1 MAFSAD
7 ELRVLRRALAAA
19 LQPSST
25 PPTPEDVQD
34 CLRLAEAVDEASRE
48 GGRLRTFLFAEL
60 ARYRAALPGG
70 AAGYLERL
78 RGALDTGYV
87 PGPADLAALRT
98 LRAEPCGAAEQR
110 RRTGMLRRCEHLAE
124 LDVRARLEARIP
136 APAGPLRSHLR
147 ALPGGR
153 AADPAKPRPE
163 PKRKVPTP
171 GEIWPRRRPGE
182 TPPAPPRPPKPPPEE
197 EQREERRATG

>member
-7 ELRVLRRALAAA
+7 ELRVLRRALEAA
-19 LQPSST
+19 LQSSST
-25 PPTPEDVQD
+25 RPTPEDVQD
-34 CLRLAEAVDEASRE
+34 CLRLAEAVEEASRE

-60 ARYRAALPGG
+60 ARYRAALPGSS
-70 AAGYLERL
+70 AGYLERL

-87 PGPADLAALRT
+87 PGPDDLAALRM
-98 LRAEPCGAAEQR
+98 LRAQPCGAIEQR
-110 RRTGMLRRCEHLAE
+110 RRLGLLHRCEQLAE

-136 APAGPLRSHLR
+136 APAGPVRPRLL

-153 AADPAKPRPE
+153 SGEPAKGKPGAD

-171 GEIWPRRRPGE
+171 GEIWPKRRPDS
-182 TPPAPPRPPKPPPEE
+182 PPAPQDPPKPPPPEE
-197 EQREERRATG
+197 EQRATG